1 MQALFIL
8 AIVAATSVA
17 AAVTARRGFE
27 WSGRALAAGC
37 ARMLE
42 CVGAGLVFFVVN
54 LLAAIVVL
62 LAARALTRAH
72 VSLYLVN
79 DVALLALSLLQGI
92 AFECWRSSSHV
103 ARGDRP

>member
-17 AAVTARRGFE
+17 AAVIARRGFE
-27 WSGRALAAGC
+27 WSGRALAAGV
-37 ARMLE
+37 ATMLE

-54 LLAAIVVL
+54 LLAAALAL
-62 LAARALTRAH
+62 LAARALSRAH

-79 DVALLALSLLQGI
+79 DVALLALSLLQG
-92 AFECWRSSSHV
+92 FTFQTWRSSSHS